1 MYQTKWMAFDELD
14 GASLYQLLKLR
25 TDIFV
30 VEQNC
35 PYPEL
40 DNRDQE
46 ALHGLAYDG
55 QHLIGC
61 LRILPR
67 KLSGAVAIG
76 RVAVQTGYRSNGI
89 ARKLLNEAIVHIQ
102 GQGEA
107 LIDLQAQAHLKQFYG
122 SFGFKEMSDV
132 YLEDG
137 IPHLDMQMNLEEV
150 SKRLQE

>member
-1 MYQTKWMAFDELD
+1 MYDTKWMAFDELD
-14 GASLYQLLKLR
+14 GARLYQLLKLR

-55 QHLIGC
+55 ERLIGC

-67 KLSGAVAIG
+67 KPSGAVAIG
-76 RVAVQTGYRSNGI
+76 RVAVQTDYRSNGV
-89 ARKLLNEAIVHIQ
+89 ARRLLNEAIAHIQ
-102 GQGEA
+102 GQDEA
-107 LIDLQAQAHLKQFYG
+107 LIDLQAQAHLKQFYS
-122 SFGFKEMSDV
+122 SFGFKEISDV

-137 IPHLDMQMNLEEV
+137 IPHLDMQMSVKEV

>member
-1 MYQTKWMAFDELD
+1 MYQTKWMGFNELD
-14 GASLYQLLKLR
+14 NTSLYQLLKLR

-40 DNRDQE
+40 DNRDQD

-55 QHLIGC
+55 ERLIGC

-67 KLSGAVAIG
+67 RSSGAVAIG
-76 RVAVQTGYRSNGI
+76 RVAVQTDYRSNGV
-89 ARKLLNEAIVHIQ
+89 ARKLLNEAITHIEK
-102 GQGEA
+102 QGES
-107 LIDLQAQAHLKQFYG
+107 LIDLQAQAHLKRFYG
-122 SFGFKEMSDV
+122 SFGFKETSDV

-137 IPHLDMQMNLEEV
+137 IPHLDMQMNLGED